1 MDQMKRYAIY
11 YTPQAG
17 AFAADAAA
25 WLGWDLAGAR
35 PVAQPSPD
43 LPRPL
48 AEVTAVPRKYGFHG
62 TIKPPFRLADG
73 VSFTDLDEAVAGMA
87 SGLKPVAFPALQII
101 NLHGFLA
108 LVPQGDP
115 AALQALAGEVVRM
128 LDPYR
133 ATLTETEIARRRP
146 ERLTPRQRDLLATY
160 GYPYVMEELR
170 FHLTLSGPLSDAE
183 VPVVTQAAAQHFAQT
198 LPQPFRLGDLSLCGE
213 DDQGRF
219 HLLHRYALMA

>member
-17 AFAADAAA
+17 AFAAAAAA

-115 AALQALAGEVVRM
+115 AALQALAGEVVRV

>member
-17 AFAADAAA
+17 AFAAAAAA

-170 FHLTLSGPLSDAE
+170 FHLTLSGPLS
-183 VPVVTQAAAQHFAQT
+183 
-198 LPQPFRLGDLSLCGE
+198 
-213 DDQGRF
+213 
-219 HLLHRYALMA
+219 

>member
-17 AFAADAAA
+17 AFAAAAAA

>member
-17 AFAADAAA
+17 AFAAAAAA

-115 AALQALAGEVVRM
+115 VALQTLAGEVVRV

-133 ATLTETEIARRRP
+133 ATSTEAEIARRRP

>member
-115 AALQALAGEVVRM
+115 VALQTLAGEVVRV

-133 ATLTETEIARRRP
+133 ATSTEAEIARRRP

>member
-115 AALQALAGEVVRM
+115 VALQALAGEVVRV